1 MAAMLIVENL
11 LNIGH
16 NTAEAAVANPVKKAY
31 WEAMCDLSN
40 DGNLLAQR
48 AASRLKA
55 PATTALKDTKTLL
68 KALVFLESANSTLRE
83 AATKTA
89 ADYSARML
97 QANLN
102 FYTGTGTAREVQ
114 AARDGGRLQGALRE
128 FLATQAVVSASNKGC
143 LSAQSGGNNVVQ
155 GLRALEEA
163 RPTCRV
169 VNELADEENPA
180 FAILTKAGAQGEIA
194 AAKDV
199 DTITENGQDTKCD
212 LNSINSAHAWLYGST
227 GGNINANTPSV
238 AAGLID
244 LAATGLTSKGLTTLL
259 AGNDAP
265 ILKAAHAA
273 VTTGGPSALAAA
285 TATPSSAANDDNFKK
300 AARRYLLGLAADDNK
315 QDQQLQSKVTESYN
329 AAGKPTK
336 LLLQDVDGMPIEGI
350 LKNSP
355 SLKKLGDVTDIN
367 QLLELYFYYS
377 DLNKQK
383 LANSEKKL
391 QEVETKTATKSEEEK
406 EKE

>member
-1 MAAMLIVENL
+1 
-11 LNIGH
+11 
-16 NTAEAAVANPVKKAY
+16 AVANPLKKTY

-89 ADYSARML
+89 ADYSARL

-143 LSAQSGGNNVVQ
+143 LS
-155 GLRALEEA
+155 R
-163 RPTCRV
+163 
-169 VNELADEENPA
+169 
-180 FAILTKAGAQGEIA
+180 
-194 AAKDV
+194 
-199 DTITENGQDTKCD
+199 
-212 LNSINSAHAWLYGST
+212 
-227 GGNINANTPSV
+227 
-238 AAGLID
+238 
-244 LAATGLTSKGLTTLL
+244 
-259 AGNDAP
+259 
-265 ILKAAHAA
+265 
-273 VTTGGPSALAAA
+273 TTGGPSALAAA

-300 AARRYLLGLAADDNK
+300 AARRY
-315 QDQQLQSKVTESYN
+315 
-329 AAGKPTK
+329 
-336 LLLQDVDGMPIEGI
+336 PIEGI

-355 SLKKLGDVTDIN
+355 NLKKLGDVTDIN

-377 DLNKQK
+377 DLNKQR
-383 LANSEKKL
+383 LQEAAKKL
-391 QEVETKTATKSEEEK
+391 QDLETKAGTKSAAD
-406 EKE
+406 